1 MSSKRSAVT
10 HVYWT
15 QEEKKLVELHAK
27 RVGVPLAVYLRSLA
41 LAEVAKT
48 NDADAPERAGKK

>member
-1 MSSKRSAVT
+1 MTGKRSAVT

-15 QEEKKLVELHAK
+15 QEEKKLVEQHAK
-27 RVGVPLAVYLRSLA
+27 KVGVPLAIYLRSLA

-48 NDADAPERAGKK
+48 SDVDASERAGRK